1 VPTMNPFRVTA
12 LTGLLAVL
20 SFDARALGHLA
31 DVSIIDRDT
40 GQVLPTHYYRGEY
53 WIAGRP
59 GARYAIAIR
68 NQSGERMLAVA
79 AVDGVNAVT
88 GDSASWNQTG
98 YVFAPW
104 QSYEIAGWRKSDAEV
119 AAFEFTA
126 ASEAYATRTGRPAN
140 LGVIGVALFRERAT
154 PALKLPAYSD
164 ERARGEAA
172 VEAAAPAAL
181 AQDGL
186 QRAARNSAPLE
197 RLGTGHG
204 QRESSAVTSAEFER
218 QQQQPN
224 EIIRIRY
231 DSLNNLV
238 AMGVIRQP
246 GAERP
251 GPDAF
256 PESPV
261 ARYVPDPPWRR

>member
-1 VPTMNPFRVTA
+1 MNHFSASA
-12 LTGLLAVL
+12 LATLLAAL
-20 SFDARALGHLA
+20 SFDARALGRLA

-40 GQVLPTHYYRGEY
+40 GRALPTHYYRGEY
-53 WIAGRP
+53 WLAGRP

-68 NQSGERMLAVA
+68 NQSGERVLAVA
-79 AVDGVNAVT
+79 AVDGVNVVT
-88 GDSASWNQTG
+88 GDSASWTQSG

-126 ASEAYATRTGRPAN
+126 ASAAYATRTGRPAN
-140 LGVIGVALFRERAT
+140 LGVIGVALFRERA
-154 PALKLPAYSD
+154 PVALNLPAYSN
-164 ERARGEAA
+164 ERVRSEATA
-172 VEAAAPAAL
+172 EAAAPAAL
-181 AQDGL
+181 AADGL
-186 QRAARNSAPLE
+186 QRAARDSAPLE

-204 QRESSAVTSAEFER
+204 QRESSAVTSTEFER

-231 DSLNNLV
+231 DSLANLV
-238 AMGVIRQP
+238 AMGVLRQP

-256 PESPV
+256 PESPL
-261 ARYVPDPPWRR
+261 ARYVPDPPWMR